1 MIKKGDKVY
10 HWQRID
16 KIGTVEEILTEGNN
30 QLTVGGTTEA
40 RVFYRIRFLDDT
52 VETHKSGDIQKH
64 FD

>member
-10 HWQRID
+10 HWQRIN
-16 KIGTVEEILTEGNN
+16 KIGVVEEIITEGNN

-40 RVFYRIRFLDDT
+40 RVFYRIRFQDDT
-52 VETHKSGDIQKH
+52 VETHISGEIQKH

>member
-10 HWQRID
+10 HWQRIN
-16 KIGTVEEILTEGNN
+16 KIGTVESIVTEGNN

-40 RVFYRIRFLDDT
+40 RIFYKIRFQDDT
-52 VETHKSGDIQKH
+52 VEIHRSGDIQKH